1 VFALNTLANAYAKRD
16 MFSDALQTYLHA
28 KQLVPKCLYTCI
40 CYYKMKMGLG
50 LLDEAAEDFEQQAMA
65 TIVSPDD
72 PFRHHLDLPGPYKNI
87 RDRHQRV
94 DILWYQNVR
103 SIRMEICKGLIAKLL
118 VEKNSTDRLTK
129 AQQYAAMYL
138 RLVLAHH
145 AHGYS
150 SFLAA
155 RDSKGSMIRQHLV

>member
-1 VFALNTLANAYAKRD
+1 

-138 RLVLAHH
+138 
-145 AHGYS
+145 
-150 SFLAA
+150 
-155 RDSKGSMIRQHLV
+155 